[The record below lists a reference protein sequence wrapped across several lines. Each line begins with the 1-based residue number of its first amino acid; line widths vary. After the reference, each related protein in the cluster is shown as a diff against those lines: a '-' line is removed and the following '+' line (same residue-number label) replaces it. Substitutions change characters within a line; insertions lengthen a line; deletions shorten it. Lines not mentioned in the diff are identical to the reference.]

1 MQSLFVQCCRC
12 RPRTLSPMRSKRT
25 SKVGANGLT
34 KAWTMTRRPGKRV
47 NGNGSPAADEP
58 TRVSVGLLPACWRI
72 SRSRHRSGITESSAI
87 LTIAE
92 GASGENGLNVSAS
105 RHLAQFDVYYYAY
118 GFDTGLEEVYY
129 WYPAEDVIVT
139 DIWIAYVPV

>member
-1 MQSLFVQCCRC
+1 M
-12 RPRTLSPMRSKRT
+12 
-25 SKVGANGLT
+25 
-34 KAWTMTRRPGKRV
+34 

-139 DIWIAYVPV
+139 DIAATYPLSSLREAVLHAQRGGKVLLDLRGTT